1 MGSERHRVRICCLV
15 NKRGIV
21 MRYVCG
27 IVLFA
32 SIGLLAAGFSAVP
45 ASAGLA
51 ELLGRIDHA
60 APAPRLDAPPL
71 RLADRNDPRCKKCN
85 RELDRCDQN
94 PPYGNDRICAS
105 NYYDCI
111 RRAHAKCD

>member
-1 MGSERHRVRICCLV
+1 MGRII
-15 NKRGIV
+15 RGYICKIV
-21 MRYVCG
+21 S
-27 IVLFA
+27 A
-32 SIGLLAAGFSAVP
+32 AAIGLLAVGIFAVP

-51 ELLGRIDHA
+51 ELLGRSDHA
-60 APAPRLDAPPL
+60 AAPASRLDASSL
-71 RLADRNDPRCKKCN
+71 QLADRNDPRCKKCD

-111 RRAHAKCD
+111 RRAHAKCDQ